1 MNHLS
6 NNNPPTQPRNGN
18 NHKFSKRELLSMTM
32 LLISLGALGISLIGG
47 ARLIMD
53 VFSSGLAKSLGSIG
67 AKAIVVGLAYTVGWV
82 TAIVAIRVYGNLI
95 LPMLINWF
103 TWGCLAGVCFLY
115 ILILQRLYA
124 QGYDWLH
131 FWAYLSTI
139 AAGLGAMVGL
149 HLIIEDHDLRPLAI
163 PLLMLTLIELGMI
176 VFRYVFTTGADP
188 AYLSRDLFFFF
199 FMAAFSILM
208 LVHLG
213 ILEPLRIQFAN
224 YFDKSSKAL
233 RSKD

>member
-1 MNHLS
+1 
-6 NNNPPTQPRNGN
+6 
-18 NHKFSKRELLSMTM
+18 
-32 LLISLGALGISLIGG
+32 
-47 ARLIMD
+47 
-53 VFSSGLAKSLGSIG
+53 
-67 AKAIVVGLAYTVGWV
+67 
-82 TAIVAIRVYGNLI
+82 
-95 LPMLINWF
+95 
-103 TWGCLAGVCFLY
+103 
-115 ILILQRLYA
+115 
-124 QGYDWLH
+124 
-131 FWAYLSTI
+131 
-139 AAGLGAMVGL
+139 
-149 HLIIEDHDLRPLAI
+149 LIIEDHDLRPLAI
-163 PLLMLTLIELGMI
+163 PLLILTLIELGMI